1 MIFRM
6 SMQIGK
12 AELVALARE
21 HHEGPQEF
29 DEVLRRCNKEFVTE
43 VRDLLWNDLEEKY
56 PERDFNG
63 SKRSLTRANL
73 AQRIKATLKCKFLLN
88 Q

>member
-1 MIFRM
+1 M
-6 SMQIGK
+6 SMQICK
-12 AELVALARE
+12 EELVALARE

-29 DEVLRRCNKEFVTE
+29 EKVLLRCHDEFVTQ

-63 SKRSLTRANL
+63 GKRSLTRANL
-73 AQRIKATLKCKFLLN
+73 ARRIKTTLKCKFS
-88 Q
+88 